1 MDADKYFENVR
12 SYMLL
17 AKKEVGQNFLVD
29 PRIAKAIVD
38 ALEVRPGDKI
48 LEIGPGAGSLSYFL
62 AQGEGD
68 CTLLDIDEAL
78 IAKLEKD
85 FGGNG
90 RIHPVKGN
98 ALEANF
104 GDYDRLIGN
113 LPYYITT
120 SLLEKAVVEAR
131 MGCRAVFMIQ
141 KEVFRRVLAKPG
153 EEGFGPLSILLAL
166 SADIERLMSVSPGA
180 FVPVPHVESL
190 VFSLSFS
197 RKIDFDKA
205 SFLAFAKRLFLHRR
219 KRIFFDLSAL
229 VDKEK
234 AFRMLEEA
242 GIAQGERAENV
253 PPSRFL
259 RLFEEMK
266 R

>member
-1 MDADKYFENVR
+1 MDAEKFFENVR

-29 PRIAKAIVD
+29 VRVAKGIVD
-38 ALEVRPGDKI
+38 ALEVRAGDKV

-62 AQGEGD
+62 AQGEGE

-85 FGGNG
+85 FDGNA
-90 RIHPVKGN
+90 RVHPVKGN
-98 ALEANF
+98 ALEAPF
-104 GDYDRLIGN
+104 GDYDRLVGN

-120 SLLEKAVVEAR
+120 SLLERAAVEAR
-131 MGCRAVFMIQ
+131 PGSRAVFMIQ

-153 EEGFGPLSILLAL
+153 EEGYGPLSILLSL
-166 SADIERLMSVSPGA
+166 SADIKKLMVVPPSA
-180 FVPVPHVESL
+180 FVPAPHVESL
-190 VFSLSFS
+190 VFSTSFS
-197 RKIDFDKA
+197 QKIGFDRA
-205 SFLAFAKRLFLHRR
+205 RFLGFLKKLFLHRR
-219 KRIFFDLSAL
+219 KRLSFDLGAL
-229 VDKEK
+229 TDKGT
-234 AFRMLEEA
+234 AARMLEEA
-242 GIAQGERAENV
+242 GIGQGERAENV